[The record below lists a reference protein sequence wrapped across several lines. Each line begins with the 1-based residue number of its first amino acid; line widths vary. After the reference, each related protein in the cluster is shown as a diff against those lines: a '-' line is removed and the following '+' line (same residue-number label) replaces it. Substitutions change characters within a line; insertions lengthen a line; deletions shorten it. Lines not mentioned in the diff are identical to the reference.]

1 MSMQISEFNPG
12 GIEHRVPGG
21 ALVPLGGQLAYYLEL
36 RTGKLL
42 DVLLVLFPS
51 QSNHATRQTEFRN
64 KINKWLYTKTRPGI
78 YIEINKHFHLGYADQ
93 RDGHGTQHW
102 WRLFFDEHSK
112 EKVENASRSNAL
124 TIYNPKKETE
134 DTNKGKPQ
142 SEYANTNSLKEWG
155 GMYFRS
161 EPEMRIAEKLDEAGV
176 LFFANARGRISG
188 KDSPISSEHPG
199 RLEVD
204 FLVCHQGKCMVL
216 EVDGKHHQENGQI
229 LRDYVRDRLLL
240 KEGISTVRFTAGE
253 CFHRASEVVNEFL
266 KILISTQTV
275 SIVQSCQDKYC
286 G

>member
-1 MSMQISEFNPG
+1 MSTQTSEFNPG
-12 GIEHRVPGG
+12 GIEHRVAGG
-21 ALVPLGGQLAYYLEL
+21 ALVPLGGQLPYYLEL

-42 DVLLVLFPS
+42 DVLLVLFSS
-51 QSNHATRQTEFRN
+51 QINHNKNQRVLRE
-64 KINKWLYTKTRPGI
+64 KINRWLFTKTRPGI
-78 YIEINKHFHLGYADQ
+78 YIELHSHFHLAYADQ

-112 EKVENASRSNAL
+112 EKVETASRSNAL
-124 TIYNPKKETE
+124 TVSKRENE
-134 DTNKGKPQ
+134 DPNKGTPQ
-142 SEYANTNSLKEWG
+142 SEYANTNSVKEWG

-161 EPEMRIAEKLDEAGV
+161 ECEIRIAEKLDEAGV
-176 LFFANARGRISG
+176 LFFANARGRISR

-240 KEGISTVRFTAGE
+240 KEGMSTVRFTAGE
-253 CFHRASEVVNEFL
+253 CFHRASEVVSEFL
-266 KILISTQTV
+266 KILISTQVT
-275 SIVQSCQDKYC
+275 SIR
-286 G
+286 

>member
-1 MSMQISEFNPG
+1 MPIHTSEFNPG
-12 GIEHRVPGG
+12 GIEHKVTGG
-21 ALVPLGGQLAYYLEL
+21 ALVPLSGHLPYYLEL

-42 DVLLVLFPS
+42 DVLLVLLSLPS
-51 QSNHATRQTEFRN
+51 SHANKQAELRS
-64 KINKWLYTKTRPGI
+64 KINKWLFTKTRPGV
-78 YIEINKHFHLGYADQ
+78 YIEIDNHFHLAYADQ

-112 EKVENASRSNAL
+112 EKVEIVSRSNAL
-124 TIYNPKKETE
+124 TISKKGIE
-134 DTNKGKPQ
+134 DSNRGTFQ
-142 SEYANTNSLKEWG
+142 SEYANANSMKEWG

-161 EPEMRIAEKLDEAGV
+161 ESEIRIAEKLDEAGV
-176 LFFANARGRISG
+176 LFFANARGRISS

-240 KEGISTVRFTAGE
+240 KERIPTVRFTAGE
-253 CFHRASEVVNEFL
+253 CFHHASEVVSEFL
-266 KILISTQTV
+266 KILISNQVVPTI
-275 SIVQSCQDKYC
+275 S
-286 G
+286 

>member
-1 MSMQISEFNPG
+1 MHTSEFNPG
-12 GIEHRVPGG
+12 GIEHKVAGG
-21 ALVPLGGQLAYYLEL
+21 ALVPLGSHLPYYLEL

-51 QSNHATRQTEFRN
+51 QSNHANRQTELRS
-64 KINKWLYTKTRPGI
+64 KISKWLYTKTRPGI
-78 YIEINKHFHLGYADQ
+78 YIELDSHFHLAYAEQ

-112 EKVENASRSNAL
+112 EKVEIASRSNAL
-124 TIYNPKKETE
+124 TISKRGIE
-134 DTNKGKPQ
+134 DTNRETTQ

-161 EPEMRIAEKLDEAGV
+161 ESEIRIAEKLDEAGV

-240 KEGISTVRFTAGE
+240 KEGMPTVRFTAGE

-266 KILISTQTV
+266 KILIFNQAV
-275 SIVQSCQDKYC
+275 SMI
-286 G
+286 